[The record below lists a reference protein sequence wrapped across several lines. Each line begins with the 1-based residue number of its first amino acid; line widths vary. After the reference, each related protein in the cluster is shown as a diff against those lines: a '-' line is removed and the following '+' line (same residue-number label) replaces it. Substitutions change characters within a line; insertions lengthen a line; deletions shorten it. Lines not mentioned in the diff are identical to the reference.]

1 VLLVVA
7 RGLAALFA
15 TASQKPSTRTT
26 VTETSRLVLITSDE
40 DGCTIPQREF
50 LAGGPVEVP
59 ISFYCRTHRQAARFQ
74 KHLVAKYAGLV
85 AVSLRGRRVVLFVS

>member
-7 RGLAALFA
+7 GGLAALFA

-26 VTETSRLVLITSDE
+26 VTETSRLVLITPDE
-40 DGCTIPQREF
+40 
-50 LAGGPVEVP
+50 AGGPVEVP
-59 ISFYCRTHRQAARFQ
+59 ISFYCRTHCQAARFQ
-74 KHLVAKYAGLV
+74 KHLAAKYAGLA